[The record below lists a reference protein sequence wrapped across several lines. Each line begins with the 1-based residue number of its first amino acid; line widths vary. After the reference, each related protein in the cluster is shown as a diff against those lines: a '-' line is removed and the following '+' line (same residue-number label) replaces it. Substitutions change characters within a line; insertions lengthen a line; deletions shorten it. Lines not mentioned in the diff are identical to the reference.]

1 MEVLASEQLNKV
13 PILIFANKQDEELA
27 LGAEEVSKQE
37 SKKLRPGR
45 SIVFQN
51 QFLRG
56 IPVTTSF
63 SLHTDLSCPGVEQHH
78 GPKLEHPGVLGPLR
92 RGTARGHGVARQF
105 RPNQG

>member
-1 MEVLASEQLNKV
+1 M
-13 PILIFANKQDEELA
+13 A
-27 LGAEEVSKQE
+27 LGAEEVSKHE

-45 SIVFQN
+45 SIVFGH

-56 IPVTTSF
+56 IPLTTSF
-63 SLHTDLSCPGVEQHH
+63 SLPVDLTSPGVEQHH